1 MDEYRLYDPKK
12 DYIFKTLFGREKNKN
27 LLISLLNSILR
38 GNPVIKDLT
47 LHNTEL
53 TKILERDKSS
63 RLDILAVSDKGVRFD
78 IEMQCRNTLDIPNRA
93 LHYSSKLFSTD
104 IKENEDYNQSRVI
117 SIWIFGQNVTNRVEA
132 INEAMMT
139 WQMNEHDPYE
149 VMTNHLRII
158 YLELDKYKVNDSNIR
173 DILSGWVDFLKN
185 PTHIDKRVLDNKD
198 IEEAVKE
205 LEYISTDD
213 EERAIIEAIRSGIN
227 DQNSRETIARKQ
239 GLEEGLKQGKEEGL
253 KQGKEEGL
261 KQGKEEGKKE
271 KAKEMARNMLKER
284 LDINL
289 IAKISG
295 LTIEEI
301 KEL

>member
-1 MDEYRLYDPKK
+1 MADCILYDPKK

-185 PTHIDKRVLDNKD
+185 PTHIDKRVLDNRD

-239 GLEEGLKQGKEEGL
+239 GLEEGLEKGLKQGKEEGL

-261 KQGKEEGKKE
+261 KQGKEE
-271 KAKEMARNMLKER
+271 MARNMLKDNV
-284 LDINL
+284 DIN
-289 IAKISG
+289 IISKYTG

-301 KEL
+301 KSLTK